1 MESFIDQGYSLP
13 TLTVLNDVRIYMK
26 VIVISD
32 MLTERGT
39 KMAQWAISGD
49 SNMHHQ
55 WVWPQRRIP
64 TRQNLKVWRDCLRG
78 TFMKG
83 IDDVLRP
90 LHGII
95 APPQSTIAHPLF
107 QYATM
112 THLSSLQATMLQYP
126 PELLSLLG
134 HCPVTDMEGHTI
146 MTHLG
151 LNTASAGS
159 DGSVKDG
166 IGGHSFCIATHT
178 FSHHIW
184 GQACTDNPDLDE
196 IKPGALKFQSICYE
210 IVFEN

>member
-1 MESFIDQGYSLP
+1 
-13 TLTVLNDVRIYMK
+13 
-26 VIVISD
+26 
-32 MLTERGT
+32 
-39 KMAQWAISGD
+39 
-49 SNMHHQ
+49 
-55 WVWPQRRIP
+55 
-64 TRQNLKVWRDCLRG
+64 
-78 TFMKG
+78 MKG
-83 IDDVLRP
+83 IDDVLHP
-90 LHGII
+90 LQGII

-112 THLSSLQATMLQYP
+112 TRLSSLQDTLLQYP

-184 GQACTDNPDLDE
+184 GQACTVGHTKDMSSLRTEHAGALGVLLLLYGMHVFSPDLPMPHELIIYIDNSE
-196 IKPGALKFQSICYE
+196 VVRRGGCPLPSLGVKQQLVLDFDL
-210 IVFEN
+210 